1 MMEKIEVTTRFRRD
15 GSLIPIEFIIKDKPI
30 QILDI
35 GRQWETDD
43 GIHILVMDF
52 RQQTYHLFFQI
63 QDLSWYL
70 VQDIKPP
77 AEPIWE

>member
-1 MMEKIEVTTRFRRD
+1 MEKIEVTTRFRRD

-63 QDLSWYL
+63 LNLSWYL

-77 AEPIWE
+77 AEAL